1 MTSINRVLTISL
13 FVLLASCGGEE
24 VKPDKNGLK
33 PIKKLEYKN
42 QQQSQQVSQDDN
54 SSSQNEPDPARLK
67 KAAEIN
73 AELGIAYLR
82 RGDIEKADKKL
93 AKAYS
98 QNPESTQVNLG
109 LGLLNE
115 YLNYKDKAEEFF
127 REAVKL
133 EGKERAAL
141 AHNNYARFLCGQAR
155 YKEADNFFQVAF
167 RNKLYQN
174 REVSYTNAGYCAFL
188 AKKYDEAVEYY
199 RTALKSNRTY
209 YPALL
214 NMTKVF
220 VDQKQYPLAKAYLD
234 RYFIVGPTTPD
245 ILVLAY
251 EIENALGNDAE
262 AATFFNRLKNDFPD
276 SKQTHQAYLLES
288 KIKQNNKTK
297 DSKK

>member
-1 MTSINRVLTISL
+1 MTSIKRILTISL

-42 QQQSQQVSQDDN
+42 QQQVSQDDN
-54 SSSQNEPDPARLK
+54 SSSSFQKESDPNRFI

-82 RGDIEKADKKL
+82 RGDIEKADMKL
-93 AKAYS
+93 AKAYI

-115 YLNYKDKAEEFF
+115 RLSYKDKAEEFF

-133 EGKERAAL
+133 EGEDKAAS
-141 AHNNYARFLCGQAR
+141 AHNNYARFLCGQSR
-155 YKEADNFFQVAF
+155 YKEADQFFQVAF

-174 REVSYTNAGYCAFL
+174 REVSYTNAGYCAFS
-188 AKKYDEAVEYY
+188 AKKYDQAIEYF
-199 RTALKSNRTY
+199 RTALKNNRTY

-214 NMTKVF
+214 NMTKLF
-220 VDQKQYPLAKAYLD
+220 VIQKQYTLAKAYLD
-234 RYFIVGPTTPD
+234 RYFVVGPTTPD

-251 EIENALGNDAE
+251 EIENFLGNSSE
-262 AATFFNRLKNDFPD
+262 AITFFNRLKNDFPD
-276 SKQTHQAYLLES
+276 SKQTHQAYILES
-288 KIKQNNKTK
+288 EIKQNNKTN
-297 DSKK
+297 DNKK